1 MLAKRINNE
10 TRYFARTENL
20 LGLSIRDE
28 NIDGMN
34 VMISA
39 WEPTPSELALL
50 NSGATIYLHIVGTQ
64 QPPVALTVGEAM
76 K

>member
-10 TRYFARTENL
+10 TRHFARTENL

-28 NIDGMN
+28 KIDGMDI
-34 VMISA
+34 MISA
-39 WEPTPSELALL
+39 WEPTPNELALL
-50 NSGATIYLHIVGTQ
+50 NSGATIYLHIVGVQ
-64 QPPVALTVGEAM
+64 HPPVALTVGEAM